1 MVRMGCNRQTPVFSL
16 LQNAPSVTKPLSE
29 ATGRPITVVA
39 VGAESIPL
47 ANDIAAS
54 VKELVPSLESVVL
67 RSSEEG
73 VHDLLWQLGPSVQFL
88 IVVWPEDVSART
100 CGINAITA
108 SSDGLL
114 CLLFYI
120 MCQRCDSNGC
130 CFLFLLFLTG
140 FKQVHA
146 DEVPQF
152 ILQTCSPAM

>member
-1 MVRMGCNRQTPVFSL
+1 MGCDRQAPVFSL

-73 VHDLLWQLGPSVQFL
+73 VHDLLWELGPSVQFL

-114 CLLFYI
+114 CLFLYHVAKG
-120 MCQRCDSNGC
+120 DSNGC
-130 CFLFLLFLTG
+130 FSFLLFLTG
-140 FKQVHA
+140 FKQVPA

-152 ILQTCSPAM
+152 ILQTCSPAV